1 MVIYSVFC
9 GLYLQIIWN
18 NFSEIKGELVCSGRI
33 TRMLKCLQSGRR
45 YRIAS
50 FNWFLLFDQ
59 KIVSWKCSCSDSL
72 LWIYSD
78 EECARGLNN
87 TFSSNTTE
95 IHEKPHSSDSQILKI
110 KYLQLI
116 VTFNIYNNYNSSQGW
131 SQFNELSCKT
141 VSTFQ

>member
-1 MVIYSVFC
+1 MVIYSVFF

-78 EECARGLNN
+78 EECARGLIIRFHQIPQKFAK
-87 TFSSNTTE
+87 TALIWLSN
-95 IHEKPHSSDSQILKI
+95 IKNKI
-110 KYLQLI
+110 FTVNCDFQYLQQL
-116 VTFNIYNNYNSSQGW
+116 Q
-131 SQFNELSCKT
+131 QLSKL
-141 VSTFQ
+141 VSIQWIIM